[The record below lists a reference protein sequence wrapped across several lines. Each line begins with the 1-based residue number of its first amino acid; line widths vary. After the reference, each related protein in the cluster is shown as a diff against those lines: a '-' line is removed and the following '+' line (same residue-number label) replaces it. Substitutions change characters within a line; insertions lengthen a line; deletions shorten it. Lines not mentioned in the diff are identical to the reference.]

1 MASSGRDSGSRGTCK
16 GRVSMRRRGGR
27 REAARATAGSKGGG
41 SRGDILRVI
50 HDEGRV
56 VILFGKRLPG
66 NEKVVCLQFR
76 FP

>member
-27 REAARATAGSKGGG
+27 LQELPQGRRG
-41 SRGDILRVI
+41 RQQGDILRVI
-50 HDEGRV
+50 HDEGWV
-56 VILFGKRLPG
+56 VILFGKRLTG
-66 NEKVVCLQFR
+66 NEKVFCLQFR